1 MAESVLTF
9 FSVQT
14 ETATNKMFAMVS
26 LSAKPAPIT
35 FSVKQT
41 FHAEYSL
48 YGHTL
53 LHANQEEKWD
63 HFVSQIM
70 IASLEIFA
78 GNCPLLM
85 TKCVL
90 KNTMHPLAHSS
101 SGIALS
107 IL

>member
-53 LHANQEEKWD
+53 LHANQEEK
-63 HFVSQIM
+63 
-70 IASLEIFA
+70 
-78 GNCPLLM
+78 
-85 TKCVL
+85 
-90 KNTMHPLAHSS
+90 
-101 SGIALS
+101 
-107 IL
+107 